1 MQAVLSARARLHATF
16 NVAEVKSVGGY
27 FPNLRRSLLDFAQ
40 DPETDIPDWLHS
52 GDPLRTESTIGT
64 NSSFLEIDGA
74 NTAVEA
80 SRSCGVAYGA
90 RWDPTI
96 PPQQQV
102 ERLLSWP
109 SWEAIRLRWPRAVAT
124 RPSGIAKIKKRWVG
138 QNPTRH

>member
-52 GDPLRTESTIGT
+52 GDPLRIESTIGT

-80 SRSCGVAYGA
+80 SRSCGVALRSTVGPYH
-90 RWDPTI
+90 PT
-96 PPQQQV
+96 
-102 ERLLSWP
+102 
-109 SWEAIRLRWPRAVAT
+109 AT
-124 RPSGIAKIKKRWVG
+124 TS
-138 QNPTRH
+138 